1 MADEENGYQPGA
13 RLAVTLFG
21 SPTVAL
27 DGRPVRGFVSSKAAA
42 LVYYLAATGRSH
54 TREALAGLLWGEVTE
69 AQAHKNLRDVLS
81 NLRRLLDPY
90 LQITRRTVSFAP
102 AGAELVDSRRFE
114 ARVAAAQRQ
123 SLADGVAALR
133 EAAALYRGDF
143 LEGFSVADAP
153 AFEEWALIQREQLRR
168 LSMDALHGL
177 ATDAADRS
185 AYAEGIGYAAQL
197 LAIDPTREEAHRQK
211 MLLLALSGQ
220 RGAALAQYESCR
232 RVLNDELGLDP
243 DEETEALQR
252 RILAGEVVGGQPG
265 PAVAAPAR
273 PHHYLPAPL
282 TAFIGRVAELD
293 QIVEQLRERTYRLV
307 TITGAGGV
315 GKTRLALQ
323 AAQQLLPASQQG
335 EVFAHG
341 IVFVGLAAVGAA
353 GWGEQDGDQAVY
365 PILATRVAD
374 VLRFTFSGPEAPHV
388 QLGHYLHEKRLL
400 LVLDNCEHLPV
411 AGFVVELL
419 EQAPTLT
426 VLVTSRGRLN
436 VRGEYVVELS
446 GLPFPSRRE
455 IAERTDLDSYSA
467 LQLFRHNAQSVNP
480 RLEWSSE
487 AAAAAR
493 VCELVAG
500 LPLGI
505 ELAASLV
512 RLMPCE
518 EIARE
523 IEANLNFLQ
532 SVRRDVPER
541 HQSLQAVFDHS
552 WKLLNPAE
560 QRALQQLAV
569 FRGSFD
575 REAAARVAGT
585 TLPLLASLVDNSL
598 ARRVAVQNEAGGR
611 YELQEL
617 VRQYTTE
624 KLVAQSARDEQMAVL
639 DRHCHHYLNFLS
651 QRKANLRGRRQA
663 EALAEINIEI
673 ENIRGAWRWALAE
686 GYVELISQASDSLFY
701 FYETRGWFQE
711 GAEVFAMAAGR
722 ISDLHL
728 QHPRRETGIAR
739 GKLLAHQGWCAFQV
753 GRQAE
758 ARGLLEQS
766 LAILRPLEAQAELV
780 LPLNYR
786 AAAAYY
792 SGDYVEAEQLVEEA
806 LRLSLA
812 CHDQHGAAVAK
823 TILGQIAYLVGH
835 YEDAQRHSQESIAIE
850 RELGNRWGM
859 VFALISLGRVDQ
871 ALGEYEAA
879 RRSFQEGLAI
889 REMLGDARGI
899 ALCLDH
905 LGDTEEALANYGAA
919 RRCYQESLARFQ
931 EIGHQVGAATS
942 LTKLGYNALAIQEP
956 KAARAYFL
964 DALRIAWTSQA
975 IPRALDA
982 LAGMAAVW
990 LSDRPTRAASLATLV
1005 QSHPAATQESRG
1017 RAATILEQL
1026 RSPTAHDLYT
1036 RPQRWHDGQSIEMI
1050 VTTLMNETEP
1060 AQ

>member
-1 MADEENGYQPGA
+1 MDAT
-13 RLAVTLFG
+13 LAIVTLG
-21 SPTVAL
+21 SPAITL
-27 DGRPVRGFVSSKAAA
+27 DGIPVRGFVSNKAAA
-42 LVYYLAATGRSH
+42 LVYYLAATGRPH
-54 TREALAGLLWGEVTE
+54 TRESLAGLLWAEATE
-69 AQAHKNLRDVLS
+69 SHAHKNLRDVLS

-90 LQITRRTVSFAP
+90 LQITRQTVSFTS

-114 ARVAAAQRQ
+114 ARVEAAQRQ

-133 EAAALYRGDF
+133 EAVELYRGDF

-168 LSMDALHGL
+168 FSMDALHSL
-177 ATDAADRS
+177 AADAADRG
-185 AYAEGIGYAAQL
+185 AYAEGIGYAARL
-197 LAIDPTREEAHRQK
+197 LAIDPTREEAYRQK

-220 RGAALAQYESCR
+220 RGAALAQYEICR

-252 RILAGEVVGGQPG
+252 RILAGEVVGDQPG
-265 PAVAAPAR
+265 PAVAAPIR

-282 TAFIGRVAELD
+282 ATFIGRAAELD
-293 QIVEQLRERTYRLV
+293 QIIEQLRGGICRLI
-307 TITGAGGV
+307 TLTGAGGV

-323 AAQQLLPASQQG
+323 AAHQLLPASQQG
-335 EVFAHG
+335 AIFAHG

-353 GWGEQDGDQAVY
+353 GWGEQDGEQAVY
-365 PILATRVAD
+365 PILAARVAD

-388 QLGHYLHEKRLL
+388 QLGHYLREKHLL
-400 LVLDNCEHLPV
+400 LVLDNCEHLPM

-436 VRGEYVVELS
+436 VRGEYVVELA
-446 GLPFPSRRE
+446 GLPFPNRRE
-455 IAERTDLDSYSA
+455 IAERTDLDTYSA
-467 LQLFRHNAQSVNP
+467 LQLFRHNAHSVNP
-480 RLEWSSE
+480 RLDWTSATMT
-487 AAAAAR
+487 AAAQI
-493 VCELVAG
+493 CELVAG

-541 HQSLQAVFDHS
+541 HQNLQAVFDHS
-552 WKLLNPAE
+552 WKLLNTAE
-560 QRALQQLAV
+560 QRALQQIAV

-575 REAAARVAGT
+575 REAAARVAGI

-598 ARRVAVQNEAGGR
+598 VRRVTVQNEAAGR

-686 GYVELISQASDSLFY
+686 GHVELISQASDSLFY

-728 QHPRRETGIAR
+728 QNPRRETGIAR

-758 ARGLLEQS
+758 ARGLLERS

-780 LPLNYR
+780 LPLNYL

-812 CHDQHGAAVAK
+812 CHDQHGTAVAK

-871 ALGEYEAA
+871 ALGEYESA

-919 RRCYQESLARFQ
+919 RWCYQESLARFQ
-931 EIGHQVGAATS
+931 EIDHQVGAATS

-956 KAARAYFL
+956 KAARAYFQ
-964 DALRIAWTSQA
+964 DALRIAWISQA
-975 IPRALDA
+975 IPRALEA
-982 LAGMAAVW
+982 LAGIATV
-990 LSDRPTRAASLATLV
+990 LSDDWADQASELAELV
-1005 QSHPAATQESRG
+1005 LHHPAATQESRD
-1017 RAATILEQL
+1017 RAGAVLARLALPAARHAQALTQRQQEV
-1026 RSPTAHDLYT
+1026 
-1036 RPQRWHDGQSIEMI
+1036 RPLAAVVM
-1050 VTTLMNETEP
+1050 TLL
-1060 AQ
+1060 A